1 MASDPV
7 TADREKI
14 AELTALVQAAR
25 DKVRAQYPRP
35 GDEPAEGTDPVAGL
49 RGNIQIAI
57 ADLMPAVHA
66 RDAAQSRIASIGNVN
81 PRAGGL
87 VNKLVQAAKKAIA
100 RALGWFVRDQV
111 IFNRETVSA
120 LEAVIEG
127 LNEHNRILLSLAGQ
141 ANQNIGYVRTELA
154 ARVRELSLQ
163 VDTRAQELSGKI
175 ETSVQQVHD
184 AVSPSVS
191 ALYALR
197 EEARELKDVR
207 THWVEW
213 RKDWEQKLATN
224 EIQFLRAAADL
235 QGAFQHRV
243 SQVEANFRDIVKM
256 QHTDYLGAL
265 NRTTDDIHTQLFTD
279 FEKVRAEFAKSVNA
293 ELRLIRQRTG
303 LRVATPPDAASPGP
317 TVTAAS
323 TAIPALDY
331 ARFAERFRGDEA
343 DVIAKQAFY
352 GPYFAGRT
360 NVLDIGCGRGELL
373 EILRDAGVTARGI
386 DLDAE
391 SVAVCRDKG
400 FEAETADLFAWL
412 RAQPEES
419 LDGIISSQV
428 VEHLEPAVLPEM
440 IRLCAS
446 RLERGGVLAIETPN
460 PECLAIFATHFYL
473 DPTHVRPV
481 PYKLLEFY
489 MDEAGLVN
497 IEIRTLSPAAEESP
511 ELKELPDGFRERF
524 FGGMDYSIIGR
535 KG

>member
-49 RGNIQIAI
+49 RGNIRIAI

-87 VNKLVQAAKKAIA
+87 LNKLVQAAKKAIA

-111 IFNRETVSA
+111 IFNREAVSA

-163 VDTRAQELSGKI
+163 VDARAQELSGKI
-175 ETSVQQVHD
+175 EAGVQQVH
-184 AVSPSVS
+184 
-191 ALYALR
+191 ALANALDPLR

-265 NRTTDDIHTQLFTD
+265 DRATDAIHKQLFTD

-317 TVTAAS
+317 SVTAGS

-373 EILRDAGVTARGI
+373 GILREAGATARGI

-481 PYKLLEFY
+481 PYKLLEYY
-489 MDEAGLVN
+489 MEEAGLVN
-497 IEIRTLSPAAEESP
+497 IEIRTLSPAVGESP